1 MRILLD
7 THLLL
12 WSLAR
17 PSNLSAPVCRKI
29 DAAEVYASAASIWE
43 ISIKSTLGKL
53 DANPREV
60 LDGIEPAGFSLLAV
74 SGEHAA
80 RASQALGAQ
89 PGLRLALSIGRTL
102 QQSTYRVAPGCSNI
116 SSRPGCRAAVP
127 PKIVAMGTFPVRAR
141 AILKIAKLE

>member
-12 WSLAR
+12 WSLSQ
-17 PSNLSAPVCRKI
+17 PSKLSTTVRRKI

-80 RASQALGAQ
+80 RVAELPLLHKDPFNRILVAQALVEPMILLTNDGALQ
-89 PGLRLALSIGRTL
+89 EYGSFVSLS
-102 QQSTYRVAPGCSNI
+102 
-116 SSRPGCRAAVP
+116 
-127 PKIVAMGTFPVRAR
+127 
-141 AILKIAKLE
+141 